1 MSVPNFPFIL
11 FPTCNHKFVFTSVTL
26 IFVLEIRSFVPFVS
40 HSLRGHTCPRACLTS
55 GIFTTALSLSLNGYK
70 AKAGKHWPSELGRAG
85 RTICEHPPASWVT
98 ANETHSPQ
106 GRTRKGVKWKPKPG
120 GMSLPISSFCVHSPA
135 ARTHWPA
142 PGVLARFPLC
152 VCVCGCVC
160 RWGKQPSSIYEAP
173 VTNVDPMPPKFSF
186 HIERP
191 SFSFSLVSP

>member
-1 MSVPNFPFIL
+1 MCICQSQTSNLSFSPLVIISL
-11 FPTCNHKFVFTSVTL
+11 FFTSVTL

-40 HSLRGHTCPRACLTS
+40 HSLWGHACPRACLTS
-55 GIFTTALSLSLNGYK
+55 GIFTTALSLSLDGYK
-70 AKAGKHWPSELGRAG
+70 AKAGKRWPSELG
-85 RTICEHPPASWVT
+85 THLWASSCFLSHCKW
-98 ANETHSPQ
+98 NSQSP
-106 GRTRKGVKWKPKPG
+106 GRTRKGVKRKPKPG
-120 GMSLPISSFCVHSPA
+120 GTSLPISSFCVHSPA
-135 ARTHWPA
+135 ARTHWSA

-160 RWGKQPSSIYEAP
+160 RWGKQPSSTYEAP